1 MKRSKGNSS
10 GTAAVLSFVFSG
22 LGQLYKGQIV
32 KGLVIIFF
40 AVLSLLVV
48 VLGAVIVYLWLTQ
61 HLILDLLWIGIT
73 LFVMG
78 LILVCIIGAYSIFD
92 AYGKVKR

>member
-1 MKRSKGNSS
+1 MKRNKGDS

-40 AVLSLLVV
+40 AGSSLLLV
-48 VLGAVIVYLWLTQ
+48 VLGAVLVYLWLTQ
-61 HLILDLLWIGIT
+61 QLIFNLLWMGIT
-73 LFVMG
+73 LFIIG
-78 LILVCIIGAYSIFD
+78 LILVCVIGAYSIFD